1 MIANCQQKAIQTE
14 LFPRS
19 YEKYAYRLETKK
31 VKEPDF
37 PYPQKQLTCTTD
49 LLRFVEALKDSDVEK
64 MIILYLNSQNELI
77 GINIIPGTINQAAV
91 FPREVIKHALLFSAC
106 PLILVHNHPSGNSR
120 PSEADIRLTKT
131 ITEAAKFM
139 GMLVHDHLIVSE
151 RTCCSFR
158 DEGLMP
164 LD

>member
-1 MIANCQQKAIQTE
+1 MIANCHQKATQTE

-37 PYPQKQLTCTTD
+37 PYPQKQLTCTAD
-49 LLRFVEALKDSDVEK
+49 LLHFVDALKDSDIEK
-64 MIILYLNSQNELI
+64 MIILYMNAQNELI
-77 GINIIPGTINQAAV
+77 GINITPGTINQAAV

-106 PLILVHNHPSGNSR
+106 SLILVHNHPSGNIR
-120 PSEADIRLTKT
+120 PSEADIRLTK
-131 ITEAAKFM
+131 IIAEAAKLM
-139 GMLVHDHLIVSE
+139 GILVHDHLIIAE
-151 RTCCSFR
+151 RGHCSFR
-158 DEGLMP
+158 EEGMMP